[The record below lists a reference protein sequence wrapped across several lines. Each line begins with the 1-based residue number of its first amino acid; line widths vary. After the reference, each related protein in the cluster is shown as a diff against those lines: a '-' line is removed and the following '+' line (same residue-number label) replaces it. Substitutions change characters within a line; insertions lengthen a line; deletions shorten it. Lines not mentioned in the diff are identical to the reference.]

1 LEELEGQ
8 QGRRNKSQSKRRRRD
23 HQGAKGSPKLVWWRW
38 SVAMDGEDDVYAL
51 TNGRRRVKKGVVVVC
66 LICGDGES

>member
-1 LEELEGQ
+1 
-8 QGRRNKSQSKRRRRD
+8 
-23 HQGAKGSPKLVWWRW
+23 
-38 SVAMDGEDDVYAL
+38 MDGEDDVYAL